1 MKLAWSDSDSG
12 VDGVIGVLQNLGA
25 STFLALLERSHLM
38 STLAGQGQCQP
49 KHFKRTGNDYF
60 VKKTIQI
67 GPWTVFA
74 PDNDAWQFLP
84 KETFDFIMKDRVL
97 LTEILS
103 YHIVPMDMTRRQ
115 FVNDMML
122 PSLHAN
128 LPVHI
133 NLYTDG
139 LASVSIRF
147 FRLLANWL
155 FHFYTKQWYTA
166 SGSQI
171 LNLDE
176 TASNGVVHV
185 VRSVLFPPHGDLNA
199 TVHSTPALRAATSLL
214 QIAEN
219 SELFDGNLFANIS
232 FVNARLTFVSWS
244 TGSTSLTAFLPMDS
258 PLLNYTLSS
267 LDTST
272 LQGKR
277 K

>member
-1 MKLAWSDSDSG
+1 MKLAWSESDSG

-147 FRLLANWL
+147 FRLLAN
-155 FHFYTKQWYTA
+155 
-166 SGSQI
+166 
-171 LNLDE
+171 
-176 TASNGVVHV
+176 
-185 VRSVLFPPHGDLNA
+185 
-199 TVHSTPALRAATSLL
+199 
-214 QIAEN
+214 
-219 SELFDGNLFANIS
+219 
-232 FVNARLTFVSWS
+232 
-244 TGSTSLTAFLPMDS
+244 
-258 PLLNYTLSS
+258 
-267 LDTST
+267 
-272 LQGKR
+272 
-277 K
+277 